1 MDSAEHLDDR
11 AWRPGSDGEHHLQRR
26 LGTVDRADRFY
37 DDQVL
42 DHLNVRMREFI
53 GRQEMFF
60 LATSDRHG
68 ECDSTFRAGP
78 PGFLRVLDTRT
89 LAYPEYRGNG
99 VLASLGNIQE
109 NPHLGILM
117 VDFFRDRIGLHVNGR
132 ARVVE
137 DAEMREAHADLPL
150 DPVPG
155 RRAVVWVEVTVEE
168 AYIHCA
174 KHIPHLQ
181 KVPAQRRTGGGD
193 AAGRRGLSGDQAL
206 EHGRERD
213 WGTDDV
219 KRKGGDF
226 FGAAAEAREGRRVPP
241 APPAS
246 PTPSG
251 PHAPSGPLARP
262 APHAPS
268 APLARPAPPAPPARS
283 TSPAQPVPSAP
294 PVSRPSWAVDLPGQP
309 ARPVPVAQAE
319 LEVSG
324 PQAPAA
330 QAAPDPQPLTDSD
343 TQVLAIPPAPPTS
356 PVSWPVG
363 LPPQTAPTAQDALG
377 PQAPAAG
384 PAARPDPAAQPEPAA
399 RPEAADLAR
408 RAAEPSVV
416 RDLSPAIR
424 PPVRPD
430 AGPEDWREEAERVL
444 AEARQRAARKTQQ
457 PFSGW
462 FR

>member
-11 AWRPGSDGEHHLQRR
+11 AWRPGSDGEHLLQRR

-37 DDQVL
+37 DEQVL

-78 PGFLRVLDTRT
+78 PGFLRVLDART
-89 LAYPEYRGNG
+89 VAYPEYRGNG

-137 DAEMREAHADLPL
+137 DAEMRAAHPDLPV

-181 KVPAQRRTGGGD
+181 RVPAQRRTGGAD
-193 AAGRRGLSGDQAL
+193 GRQRALSDDRAL
-206 EHGRERD
+206 EHGQERD

-226 FGAAAEAREGRRVPP
+226 FGAAADAREGRRLPPTTP
-241 APPAS
+241 APPPDVVRADAS
-246 PTPSG
+246 RPDVVRPDAVVRSG
-251 PHAPSGPLARP
+251 PRTEELRP
-262 APHAPS
+262 ADPNTTDRRTAAWRTADLGTADLRTGTPHTGHTADPYTGDPQAADPRPDLPGQVAPA
-268 APLARPAPPAPPARS
+268 APAAPTVPAAPAAPPAPAVPADL
-283 TSPAQPVPSAP
+283 PVPAADPAP
-294 PVSRPSWAVDLPGQP
+294 WAPEP
-309 ARPVPVAQAE
+309 AVAQ
-319 LEVSG
+319 
-324 PQAPAA
+324 
-330 QAAPDPQPLTDSD
+330 SD
-343 TQVLAIPPAPPTS
+343 LS
-356 PVSWPVG
+356 PVLRRSDVR
-363 LPPQTAPTAQDALG
+363 
-377 PQAPAAG
+377 
-384 PAARPDPAAQPEPAA
+384 PAARPDASPETW
-399 RPEAADLAR
+399 
-408 RAAEPSVV
+408 RA
-416 RDLSPAIR
+416 
-424 PPVRPD
+424 
-430 AGPEDWREEAERVL
+430 EAERVL
-444 AEARQRAARKTQQ
+444 AEAHQRAEAHQQADRKTQQ